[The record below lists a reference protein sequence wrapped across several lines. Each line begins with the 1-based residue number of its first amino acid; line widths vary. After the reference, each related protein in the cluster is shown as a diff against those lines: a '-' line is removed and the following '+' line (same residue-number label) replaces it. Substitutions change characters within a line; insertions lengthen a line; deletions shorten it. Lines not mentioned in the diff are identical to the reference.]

1 MDRLHATVIG
11 RVQGV
16 AFRYFVKNAAQ
27 QLGLT
32 GYVKNL
38 PNGDVE
44 VVVEGPADAVEELRM
59 RLWKGPMFS
68 NVVNVTEDT
77 SPAKQEYSKFE
88 IR

>member
-1 MDRLHATVIG
+1 MNRLHATVKG

-16 AFRYFVKNAAQ
+16 GFRYFVKSAAQ
-27 QLGLT
+27 QLGLV

-38 PNGDVE
+38 TNGDVE
-44 VVVEGPADAVEELRM
+44 VIAEGSADAVEELRM

-68 NVVNVTEDT
+68 NVVNVVEEMSDATGEHTE
-77 SPAKQEYSKFE
+77 FV